1 MTLERL
7 KNSREEHQ
15 RTEMGCGGLRGLLLG
30 VREDSWMYSKKT
42 QTILIVEEDNKRAG
56 GKEWEDVGCGM

>member
-1 MTLERL
+1 M
-7 KNSREEHQ
+7 
-15 RTEMGCGGLRGLLLG
+15 RGLLLG